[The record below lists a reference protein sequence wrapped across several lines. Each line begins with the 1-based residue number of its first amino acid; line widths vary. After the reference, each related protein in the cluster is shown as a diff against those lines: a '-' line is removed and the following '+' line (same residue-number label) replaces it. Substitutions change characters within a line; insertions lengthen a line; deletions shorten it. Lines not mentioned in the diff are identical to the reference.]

1 MCAREEGGRE
11 GGREGVCCIATCVV
25 GGREE
30 ASPSLVLYE
39 NVDSS
44 RRGEARALP
53 PSLPPSLKWEGG
65 REGGR
70 EEEVLVLSSVG
81 CKTIIEKDKGLQA
94 YLRGREGGREGGR
107 VVWATEMLLD
117 LLTKE
122 EEGEGEGGR
131 EGGRYVL
138 WGGGGGRGGGKE
150 REKLKLAWSRCAIE
164 EGEEEEGGEGEG
176 EGGTQVDC

>member
-1 MCAREEGGRE
+1 MFAALPPVWLVGGKKLLPPLSFMKTLILAGGGRL
-11 GGREGVCCIATCVV
+11 A
-25 GGREE
+25 
-30 ASPSLVLYE
+30 PS
-39 NVDSS
+39 
-44 RRGEARALP
+44 LP
-53 PSLPPSLKWEGG
+53 PSLPPSSGKEGG